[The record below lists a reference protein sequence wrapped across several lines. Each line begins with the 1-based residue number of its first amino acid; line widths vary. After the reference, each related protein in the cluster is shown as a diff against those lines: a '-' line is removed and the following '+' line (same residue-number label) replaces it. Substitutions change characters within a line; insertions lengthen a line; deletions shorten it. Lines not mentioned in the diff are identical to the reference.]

1 MKKNLHKRKIVKSLK
16 ISESLGDKV
25 AYYCGEV
32 INGIPDGNGFSET
45 YDINELNFKVHKK
58 VEKKWINNYQK
69 SFLIKKNG
77 HNLDSK
83 FIGEWKLGS
92 WNGKGKLIEYYGPEY
107 FINKDGSPK
116 ISGIFEGNFVN
127 GEKKGQFKEFMDTG
141 SKGVWKKKVY
151 K

>member
-1 MKKNLHKRKIVKSLK
+1 MKNNLFKRKVVKNLK
-16 ISESLGDKV
+16 ISETLADKV
-25 AYYCGEV
+25 TYYCGEV
-32 INGIPDGNGFSET
+32 VNGIPDGNGFSET
-45 YDINELNFKVHKK
+45 YDINEFNINVHKK
-58 VEKKWINNYQK
+58 VGKKWITNYQK

>member
-1 MKKNLHKRKIVKSLK
+1 MNKKIYKREIVKSLK

-25 AYYCGEV
+25 TYYCGEV

-45 YDINELNFKVHKK
+45 YDIN

-127 GEKKGQFKEFMDTG
+127 GQKKGQFKEFMDTG
-141 SKGVWKKKVY
+141 SKGIWKKRVY